1 MKKLLIV
8 GDYNDADYVKDVV
21 KVEDS
26 VFEKF
31 LPFMKAI
38 NNFEPYVRR
47 SSFGGICEHN
57 WISSREDLGEKNI
70 YETYPQFTPEYID
83 EFIDIFTSGL
93 HTLYDDC
100 ECHTIVEISDVVTD
114 EKYVDWEEDWKS
126 CEKRYSPKVK
136 EYLEK
141 RAELYSYKRP
151 SDGKPLNS
159 IPYAEMNDYENE
171 LIHKLDTLWKDY
183 Q

>member
-21 KVEDS
+21 NVEDS

-31 LPFMKAI
+31 FPFMKAI

-47 SSFGGICEHN
+47 SKVGGICERN
-57 WISSREDLGEKNI
+57 WISTREELGEKNI
-70 YETYPQFTPEYID
+70 YETYPQFTTEYID

-93 HTLYDDC
+93 YPPYDDC
-100 ECHTIVEISDVVTD
+100 ACHTIIEISDVVTG
-114 EKYVDWEEDWKS
+114 EKYVDYDPSQQAFEN
-126 CEKRYSPKVK
+126 RYSPKVK
-136 EYLEK
+136 EYLKK
-141 RAELYSYKRP
+141 RIEIYSYKRP
-151 SDGKPLNS
+151 SDGKPLNC
-159 IPYAEMNDYENE
+159 IPYTEMNDYEKE
-171 LIHKLDTLWKDY
+171 LICKLNTLWKDY

>member
-8 GDYNDADYVKDVV
+8 ADYNDADYVKDVV
-21 KVEDS
+21 RVEDS

-47 SSFGGICEHN
+47 SRIGGICERN
-57 WISSREDLGEKNI
+57 WISSRKCYGEKNI
-70 YETYPQFTPEYID
+70 YEMYPQFNHDYID
-83 EFIDIFTSGL
+83 EFINIFTSGL
-93 HTLYDDC
+93 NVPYDDWH
-100 ECHTIVEISDVVTD
+100 CHTIIEISDMVTD
-114 EKYVDWEEDWKS
+114 EKYVDWDWKA

-141 RAELYSYKRP
+141 RNEIYSYKRP
-151 SDGKPLNS
+151 SDGKPLTS
-159 IPYAEMNDYENE
+159 IPFEEMNDYEKE
-171 LIHKLDTLWKDY
+171 LIHKLNTLWKDY

>member
-8 GDYNDADYVKDVV
+8 ADYNDADYVKDVV

-26 VFEKF
+26 IFEKF

-38 NNFEPYVRR
+38 NEFEPYVRR
-47 SSFGGICEHN
+47 SRVGGICERN
-57 WISSREDLGEKNI
+57 WISTREELGEKNI
-70 YETYPQFTPEYID
+70 YESYPQFTPEYID

-93 HTLYDDC
+93 CPPYDDC
-100 ECHTIVEISDVVTD
+100 ACHTIIEISDVVTD
-114 EKYVDWEEDWKS
+114 EKYVDWEQDWKS
-126 CEKRYSPKVK
+126 CEKRYSTKVK

-141 RAELYSYKRP
+141 RSEIYSYKRP

-159 IPYAEMNDYENE
+159 IPFSEMTDYENE
-171 LIHKLDTLWKDY
+171 LIHKLNTLWKDY

>member
-8 GDYNDADYVKDVV
+8 ADYNDADYVKDVV

-31 LPFMKAI
+31 LPLMKAI

-47 SSFGGICEHN
+47 SSFGGVCEHN

-93 HTLYDDC
+93 HTPYDDC
-100 ECHTIVEISDVVTD
+100 NCHTIVEISDVVTD
-114 EKYVDWEEDWKS
+114 EKYVDWKQDWGA
-126 CEKRYSPKVK
+126 CEKRHSPKVK

-141 RAELYSYKRP
+141 IIEIYSYKRP

-159 IPYAEMNDYENE
+159 IPFGEMNDYENE
-171 LIHKLDTLWKDY
+171 LIHKLDTLWKNY

>member
-8 GDYNDADYVKDVV
+8 GDYNDADYVKDIV

-31 LPFMKAI
+31 LPLMKAI
-38 NNFEPYVRR
+38 NNFEPYVCR
-47 SSFGGICEHN
+47 SSFGGVCEHN

-93 HTLYDDC
+93 HTPYDDC
-100 ECHTIVEISDVVTD
+100 DCHTIIEISDVVTD
-114 EKYVDWEEDWKS
+114 EKYVDWEQVWDA
-126 CEKRYSPKVK
+126 CEKRHSPKVK

-159 IPYAEMNDYENE
+159 IPFSEMNDYENE

>member
-8 GDYNDADYVKDVV
+8 GDYNDADYVEDVV

-38 NNFEPYVRR
+38 NEFEPYVRR
-47 SSFGGICEHN
+47 CSFGGICDHN
-57 WISSREDLGEKNI
+57 WISQREDLGEKNI
-70 YETYPQFTPEYID
+70 YETYPQFTHEYID

-93 HTLYDDC
+93 YTPYDDC
-100 ECHTIVEISDVVTD
+100 YCHTIVEISDVDTG
-114 EKYVDWEEDWKS
+114 EKYVNWNQYLKAFEA
-126 CEKRYSPKVK
+126 RNSPKIK
-136 EYLEK
+136 EYFTKKNEIC
-141 RAELYSYKRP
+141 SYKRP
-151 SDGKPLNS
+151 SDGTPLDD
-159 IPYAEMNDYENE
+159 IPFGEMNDYENE
-171 LIHKLDTLWKDY
+171 LIHKLNTLWKDY

>member
-8 GDYNDADYVKDVV
+8 ADYNDADYVKDVV

-38 NNFEPYVRR
+38 NNFEPYVCC

-57 WISSREDLGEKNI
+57 WISPREDLGQKNI

-93 HTLYDDC
+93 HTPYDDC
-100 ECHTIVEISDVVTD
+100 DCHTIIEISDVVTD
-114 EKYVDWEEDWKS
+114 EKYVDWKQGWDA
-126 CEKRYSPKVK
+126 CEKRHSPKVK

-159 IPYAEMNDYENE
+159 IPFSEMNDYENE
-171 LIHKLDTLWKDY
+171 LIHKLNTLWKDY

>member
-1 MKKLLIV
+1 MKKLLII

-21 KVEDS
+21 RVEDDI
-26 VFEKF
+26 FKKF

-57 WISSREDLGEKNI
+57 WISPREDLGEKNI
-70 YETYPQFTPEYID
+70 YETYPQFSKEYID

-93 HTLYDDC
+93 YSPYDDC
-100 ECHTIVEISDVVTD
+100 GCHTIIEISDIVTD
-114 EKYVDWEEDWKS
+114 EKYVDWKQNWEA
-126 CEKRYSPKVK
+126 CEKRYNSKVK
-136 EYLEK
+136 EYLQK
-141 RAELYSYKRP
+141 RSEIYNYKRP
-151 SDGKPLNS
+151 SDGKPLNC
-159 IPYAEMNDYENE
+159 IPFNEMTEYENE
-171 LIHKLDTLWKDY
+171 LINKLHTLWVDY

>member
-8 GDYNDADYVKDVV
+8 ADYNDADYVKDIV

-31 LPFMKAI
+31 LPFMNAI

-47 SSFGGICEHN
+47 SSFGGVCEHN

-93 HTLYDDC
+93 HTPYDDC
-100 ECHTIVEISDVVTD
+100 DCHTIIEISDVVTD
-114 EKYVDWEEDWKS
+114 EKYVDWKQDWKA

-151 SDGKPLNS
+151 SDGKPLSS
-159 IPYAEMNDYENE
+159 IPFSEMNDYENE

>member
-8 GDYNDADYVKDVV
+8 ADYNDADYVKDVV
-21 KVEDS
+21 TVEDS

-47 SSFGGICEHN
+47 HRIGGVCDHN
-57 WISSREDLGEKNI
+57 WISSREDIGEKNI

-93 HTLYDDC
+93 YVSYDDC
-100 ECHTIVEISDVVTD
+100 NCHTIIEISDVATD
-114 EKYVDWEEDWKS
+114 EKYVDWKQDWKS
-126 CEKRYSPKVK
+126 CEKRYTPKIK
-136 EYLEK
+136 EYLKK
-141 RAELYSYKRP
+141 RNAIYSYKRP

-159 IPYAEMNDYENE
+159 IGFTEMNDYEKE
-171 LIHKLDTLWKDY
+171 LIHKLNTLWKDY